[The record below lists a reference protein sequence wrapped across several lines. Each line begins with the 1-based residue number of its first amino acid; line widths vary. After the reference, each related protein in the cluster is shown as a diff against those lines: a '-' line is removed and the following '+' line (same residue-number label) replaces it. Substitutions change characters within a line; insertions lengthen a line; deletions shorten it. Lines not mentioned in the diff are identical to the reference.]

1 MFRQALLPFLSLS
14 LALGTIACDKDAE
27 LAAGAGSDAEL
38 AAFLTDEAEVAEEA
52 LLFPLAAE
60 LDAAHDEHPRRRRA
74 RFTGDCFS
82 LIYPVA
88 LDFPDGSAA
97 EIADSSALKAALRE
111 WVANRPADTRGRPQ
125 LAYPLSV
132 LLADGTVQELAS
144 RRDMR
149 QLVRSCLTVPEPC
162 VSLVFPVQLQ
172 LGETTVDVEDADAL
186 RAAARRYRRAT
197 RAGGERPRVRLVYP
211 VSYTFADGTTG
222 EATSRSDWEA
232 IRLRCRG
239 RDLDCYEHVFP
250 LTVTKTSGESRTI
263 QTLRGLRRA
272 LSHAGRG
279 GRHEIEFPF
288 TVTLASGDAYTIS
301 ERADLRQLRGLC
313 E

>member
-1 MFRQALLPFLSLS
+1 MFRRALFPFLSLF
-14 LALGTIACDKDAE
+14 LALGAVACDKDDNLVAD
-27 LAAGAGSDAEL
+27 AGADAEL
-38 AAFLTDEAEVAEEA
+38 SALLAPEAEVAEEA
-52 LLFPLAAE
+52 LLFLAAAE

-88 LDFPDGSAA
+88 VDFPDGSSV
-97 EIADSSALKAALRE
+97 EVADSSALKATLRE
-111 WVANRPADTRGRPQ
+111 WVANRPADTRGRPR

-132 LLADGTVQELAS
+132 LLADGTIQELAT

-149 QLVRSCLTVPEPC
+149 QLVRGCRTVPEPC

-172 LGETTVDVEDADAL
+172 LGETTAEVEDADAL
-186 RAAARRYRRAT
+186 RAAARAYRRAT
-197 RAGGERPRVRLVYP
+197 REAGERPRVRLVYP
-211 VSYTFADGTTG
+211 VAYAFADGTTG
-222 EATSRSDWEA
+222 EVASRREWEA
-232 IRLRCRG
+232 VRLRCRG

-250 LTVTKTSGESRTI
+250 LTVTNAAGRSRTI
-263 QTLRGLRRA
+263 ETLRGLRRV
-272 LSHAGRG
+272 LGHAGRG
-279 GRHEIEFPF
+279 GRHEIEYPY
-288 TVTLASGDAYTIS
+288 TVTLAGGDAFTIS